1 MFYSNIQSYESSDN
15 SLCFLVNPL
24 SHSTYALFSIKR
36 RLQIMNTNK
45 ICMLVVLS
53 LSFATVVMGTTGLSL
68 VSPVFAGGDHHD
80 HGEKKCKNNDD
91 NNCNDTHKT
100 QKIETKNY
108 CEIENYNKDHS
119 KDNTNEND
127 LTCANDAQ
135 NLNDVEQIFGLT
147 DGDLQAQSAQVDSN
161 QSQQ

>member
-1 MFYSNIQSYESSDN
+1 
-15 SLCFLVNPL
+15 
-24 SHSTYALFSIKR
+24 
-36 RLQIMNTNK
+36 MNTNK
-45 ICMLVVLS
+45 IGMLVVLS
-53 LSFATVVMGTTGLSL
+53 ISIATVTMGTAGLSL

-80 HGEKKCKNNDD
+80 HGDRKCKDNGD

-119 KDNTNEND
+119 HDNSNAND
-127 LTCANDAQ
+127 LTCDNAAQ
-135 NLNDVEQIFGLT
+135 NLKDVVQTDIFS
-147 DGDLQAQSAQVDSN
+147 DGGGDGGLQAQSAQVDSN